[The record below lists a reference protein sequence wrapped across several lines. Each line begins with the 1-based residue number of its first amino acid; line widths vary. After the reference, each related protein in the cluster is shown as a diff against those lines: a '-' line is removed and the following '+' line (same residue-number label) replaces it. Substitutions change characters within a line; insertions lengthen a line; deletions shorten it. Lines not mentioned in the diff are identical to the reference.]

1 VGFPA
6 HTEAPYLASCLVPKF
21 FISSTRDQYAP
32 RPVMEAVYRAI
43 AGPKQLIWIEAQD
56 HFFEGALDSLE
67 EAVYGLT

>member
-1 VGFPA
+1 MS
-6 HTEAPYLASCLVPKF
+6 ASMIIAAGSLLLLLVAF

-32 RPVMEAVYRAI
+32 RPAMEAVYRAI